1 MNRSIRIGLAGC
13 GDIVKRYYLPALK
26 RLQEEGKVKLAA
38 CCDLDS
44 AKARETAAAGFQ
56 AVYTDTLEM
65 MEREKPDG
73 QIMAVPVERTALLAM
88 EAAPMGIPIMLEK
101 PPALTKEE
109 AEKLAE
115 AFRKYNVLH
124 QVAFNRHF
132 IPVAQDLKE
141 KLKKETVRNLAVQM
155 CRIGRVEP
163 TFYTTAIHG
172 IDLLRY
178 LADGDYE
185 KVSFTYQDLPE
196 YGPHVSNFYLDCRF
210 ENGIRGQIAILVDS
224 GIVNERVF
232 ASCKGTAYYARL
244 PVWECSDS
252 PGGVTVYK
260 QDCIIASLKG
270 PAVGSPL
277 ENAVASGFYG
287 EILHFLQAVESGKQP
302 AESMNYALPLVEI
315 AQKLHNREREYKKC

>member
-1 MNRSIRIGLAGC
+1 MKRGIRIGLAGC

-26 RLQEEGKVKLAA
+26 RLQEEGRVFLAA
-38 CCDLDS
+38 CSDPDLGR
-44 AKARETAAAGFQ
+44 AKEAAAAGFQ
-56 AVYTDTLEM
+56 RAYTDTLEM
-65 MEREKPDG
+65 LGREKLDG
-73 QIMAVPVERTALLAM
+73 LLMAVPVERTAALAV

-109 AEKLAE
+109 ADRLAE
-115 AFRKYNVLH
+115 AFRKQGILH

-132 IPVAQDLKE
+132 IPVVQDLKE
-141 KLKKETVRNLAVQM
+141 RLKKEKVQNIAVQM

-185 KVSFTYQDLPE
+185 SVSFTYQDLPE
-196 YGPHVSNFYLDCRF
+196 YGPHVSNFHLDCCF
-210 ENGIRGQIAILVDS
+210 ENGIRGQITILVDS

-232 ASCKGTAYYARL
+232 ASCKGTACYAHL

-252 PGGVTVYK
+252 PGGVTIYK
-260 QDCIIASLKG
+260 GDRVVEQLTG
-270 PAVGSPL
+270 PVVGSPL

-302 AESMNYALPLVEI
+302 GESMDYALPLVEI